1 MQFQFDL
8 VYLKFGEIFSEW
20 FYCKN
25 YKLIPRFTSME
36 NYLISKKLLDSKL
49 FQFCSPQR
57 RTESEM
63 KWNETENVAT
73 RKRDNKE
80 TVEPLLDKLT
90 NEEMMQIQLAPQNKK
105 MRF

>member
-1 MQFQFDL
+1 
-8 VYLKFGEIFSEW
+8 
-20 FYCKN
+20 
-25 YKLIPRFTSME
+25 
-36 NYLISKKLLDSKL
+36 
-49 FQFCSPQR
+49 
-57 RTESEM
+57 M

>member
-1 MQFQFDL
+1 
-8 VYLKFGEIFSEW
+8 
-20 FYCKN
+20 
-25 YKLIPRFTSME
+25 ME